1 MARLCGH
8 GQASMVMGMVS
19 IMGHGYGHA
28 CHGWLAMGV
37 GHGVSVWVVGVPW
50 LWQGE
55 GASGVPIQRNLL
67 NVYPN
72 LELTKHKRSSFPNLE

>member
-1 MARLCGH
+1 MASFPAGDRHGM
-8 GQASMVMGMVS
+8 GQAGY
-19 IMGHGYGHA
+19 GHGYGHA
-28 CHGWLAMGV
+28 FHGWLAMGV
-37 GHGVSVWVVGVPW
+37 GLRGAWGVPVWVVGVPW

-72 LELTKHKRSSFPNLE
+72 LEP